1 MEKVSVVQIGCGK
14 MSKYIMRYIYE
25 KNGEVVGAVDV
36 NPSLIGKDISEVME
50 SENKGVLIEDVSSLD
65 QILKKTKPNVAIITT
80 MSVLND
86 IGEEVRICIKN
97 GVNVITTCEE
107 AFFPSN
113 SNPVLYNELNA
124 LAKAFHVTVIGC

>member
-1 MEKVSVVQIGCGK
+1 MASVRVVQIGCGK

-65 QILKKTKPNVAIITT
+65 QILKKGHFLP
-80 MSVLND
+80 
-86 IGEEVRICIKN
+86 
-97 GVNVITTCEE
+97 
-107 AFFPSN
+107 
-113 SNPVLYNELNA
+113 Y
-124 LAKAFHVTVIGC
+124 